1 MSFGLL
7 REWIYSPIENDRLLK
22 NFIKQDFLSQFSGS
36 IGGILWVF
44 ATPIITI
51 LIYSFVFGYVFQLR
65 ALPEF
70 GETEFV
76 IFMMIGYL
84 PWIAFADSIG
94 KSTGLLIDKAGLITK
109 VAFPV
114 HILPVVCTLI
124 SFFTHLIGF
133 SILLIYLAW
142 AGYFSIYWLLIPII
156 YLLQFVFTLG
166 IVAVISALCVFLRDM
181 QNLVS
186 LCLTI
191 WFFLTPIIYPI
202 SLIENSA
209 VRRLSARRLKLP
221 SRPQKEPLLLNAA
234 DVSTFMTAAADRH
247 ELLSKKLER
256 VSESRQ
262 ITNEKLLRLLRSYL
276 DDKLEG

>member
-1 MSFGLL
+1 MFFGLL

-209 VRRLSARRLKLP
+209 VRDLF
-221 SRPQKEPLLLNAA
+221 LLNPMHNFISLYREILLIGELNITSLLIVTPISIFCYVMGGWFFVRIKHAFG
-234 DVSTFMTAAADRH
+234 DV
-247 ELLSKKLER
+247 L
-256 VSESRQ
+256 
-262 ITNEKLLRLLRSYL
+262 
-276 DDKLEG
+276 

>member
-1 MSFGLL
+1 MFFGLL

-84 PWIAFADSIG
+84 PWIAFAEAIG
-94 KSTGLLIDKAGLITK
+94 KSPNLLLEKAPLITK
-109 VAFPV
+109 VMFPV
-114 HILPVVCTLI
+114 QLLPIVGTVIPYL
-124 SFFTHLIGF
+124 THVIGF
-133 SILLIYLAW
+133 GLLLIYLAIQ
-142 AGYFSIYWLLIPII
+142 GYVSILWLLLPII
-156 YLLQFVFTLG
+156 FFLQFLFTMG
-166 IVAVISALCVFLRDM
+166 IVALLSAFCVFLRDL
-181 QNLVS
+181 QQVVALLVM
-186 LCLTI
+186 I

-202 SLIENSA
+202 SLIESEA
-209 VRRLSARRLKLP
+209 VRNLFLLNPMHSFVSLYRDI
-221 SRPQKEPLLLNAA
+221 LLLESFSVVNLQIIIPVSLSSYVLGGWIFMRIKHAFG
-234 DVSTFMTAAADRH
+234 DV
-247 ELLSKKLER
+247 L
-256 VSESRQ
+256 
-262 ITNEKLLRLLRSYL
+262 
-276 DDKLEG
+276 

>member
-1 MSFGLL
+1 MFFGLL

-84 PWIAFADSIG
+84 PWIAFADGIG

-124 SFFTHLIGF
+124 SFFTHFIGF

-142 AGYFSIYWLLIPII
+142 HGYFSIYWLLIPII

-202 SLIENSA
+202 SLIESSA
-209 VRRLSARRLKLP
+209 VRDLF
-221 SRPQKEPLLLNAA
+221 LLNPMHNFINLYREILLIGELNIRSLLIVTPISIFCYVMGGWFFVRIKHAFG
-234 DVSTFMTAAADRH
+234 DV
-247 ELLSKKLER
+247 L
-256 VSESRQ
+256 
-262 ITNEKLLRLLRSYL
+262 
-276 DDKLEG
+276 